1 MSHTVLNDLGTA
13 DANNFGS
20 TEYLEA
26 AGVSSNIA
34 GALAEHDFDPLSAKN
49 GSSAGPAIS
58 GYLMGHW
65 KLTNGEMIKALNTM
79 NPTQASEFRS
89 AASEIAQNP
98 DGSYEQGSAPPAIVS
113 RASIKEPSW
122 MIGDP
127 TTFSDLDTWVSAN
140 IPQLGKFL
148 QHPTGS

>member
-1 MSHTVLNDLGTA
+1 
-13 DANNFGS
+13 
-20 TEYLEA
+20 
-26 AGVSSNIA
+26 
-34 GALAEHDFDPLSAKN
+34 
-49 GSSAGPAIS
+49 
-58 GYLMGHW
+58 
-65 KLTNGEMIKALNTM
+65 MIKALNTM

-89 AASEIAQNP
+89 AAFEIAQNP